1 MYDLDGRLDAEL
13 GLSQDRAAHAGL
25 VQAVIGWAGPGP
37 APALQPRDFE
47 QISLQ
52 LTGHGRVVAAE
63 LRYLCG
69 GLPPRAEP
77 RVLAEVVLEEAERR
91 LGQPRLGTA
100 RCAQMRARQVRALYE
115 RLDRIQGA
123 RLAATP
129 PS

>member
-1 MYDLDGRLDAEL
+1 M
-13 GLSQDRAAHAGL
+13 
-25 VQAVIGWAGPGP
+25 QAVIGWAGPGQ

-47 QISLQ
+47 QIALQ

-63 LRYLCG
+63 LRYLCE

-91 LGQPRLGTA
+91 LGQPRRGTA

-123 RLAATP
+123 RPAAP
-129 PS
+129 PLP